1 MTIAQRDAIKSA
13 IKNAKARR
21 TKNIWYGETYGRKAR
36 RPLKG
41 HRI

>member
-1 MTIAQRDAIKSA
+1 MTISQYRAMSTARKAAKTKS
-13 IKNAKARR
+13 
-21 TKNIWYGETYGRKAR
+21 TKNIWLAEVPGRKAR